1 MVPPRVFAV
10 LATRLVFH
18 PNRYIFLAFSH
29 RTMSGV
35 EETVGDIMEKRVLT
49 VDLNSNTRDCARS
62 MAKRGVSSAVIV
74 QGETALGIVTERDLV
89 SKVLSEGLD
98 ASKVLVRDIMSTPL
112 VTVPPEA
119 TMTKA
124 AEVMAEYRIRRLVV
138 IDVDSNLVGI
148 VTAGDIA
155 RVIAEKHDYRE
166 ATLNAIAR
174 YKEGAEAGPYQ

>member
-1 MVPPRVFAV
+1 
-10 LATRLVFH
+10 
-18 PNRYIFLAFSH
+18 
-29 RTMSGV
+29 MSSA
-35 EETVGDIMEKRVLT
+35 EEIVGGIMEKRVLT
-49 VDLNSNTRDCARS
+49 VDWNSNTKDCAKS

-74 QGETALGIVTERDLV
+74 QAGDALGIVTERDLV
-89 SKVLSEGLD
+89 SKVMSEGLD

-138 IDVDSNLVGI
+138 IDANGNLVGI

-155 RVIAEKHDYRE
+155 RVIAEKHGYQE
-166 ATLNAIAR
+166 ATFNAMAR
-174 YKEGAEAGPYQ
+174 YKEGTEQGPYQ

>member
-1 MVPPRVFAV
+1 
-10 LATRLVFH
+10 
-18 PNRYIFLAFSH
+18 
-29 RTMSGV
+29 MSGV
-35 EETVGDIMEKRVLT
+35 EETVGGIMERRVLT
-49 VDLNSNTRDCARS
+49 VDLNSNTRDCAKS

-74 QGETALGIVTERDLV
+74 QEGTALGIVTERDLV

-112 VTVPPEA
+112 VTVPPGA

-138 IDVDSNLVGI
+138 IDADGDLVGI

-155 RVIAEKHDYRE
+155 KEIAEKHGYQE
-166 ATLNAIAR
+166 ATFNAIAR
-174 YKEGAEAGPYQ
+174 YKEGTEAGPYQ